1 MQNKFQSFYF
11 KSVWLVCFFLGSS
24 PPCRWIVNFD
34 FDFMDGLVLAALVSA
49 HVPFVVRFVLL
60 FLLLS
65 TGYSNT
71 NCLQKL
77 FSFKCVT
84 NETKKSF
91 VSRTSALLVSHN
103 ITRWRQPKCRYN
115 VAMWQPAL
123 VNSWFSQCCQIF
135 NSFVHIAFP
144 LQWGRW

>member
-1 MQNKFQSFYF
+1 MQNEFQSFYF
-11 KSVWLVCFFLGSS
+11 KSVSLVCFFLGSS

-65 TGYSNT
+65 TGYT
-71 NCLQKL
+71 VYKNC

-91 VSRTSALLVSHN
+91 VSRTRALLVSHN
-103 ITRWRQPKCRYN
+103 ITR
-115 VAMWQPAL
+115 
-123 VNSWFSQCCQIF
+123 
-135 NSFVHIAFP
+135 
-144 LQWGRW
+144 